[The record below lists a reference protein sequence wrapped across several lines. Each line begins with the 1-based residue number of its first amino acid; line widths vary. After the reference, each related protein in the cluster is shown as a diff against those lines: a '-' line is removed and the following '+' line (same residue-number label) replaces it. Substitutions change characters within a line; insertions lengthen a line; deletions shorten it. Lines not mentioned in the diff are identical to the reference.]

1 MEAGG
6 VLVLEAP
13 DGRRSVSGTVIVGYD
28 QSEPSELALMFAARE
43 AELRGAT
50 LVVFHGYHF
59 GRRAAAM
66 IPPTAMQQ
74 IYEDAGLRIAEIG
87 VEHVRSRFPD
97 LAVRSGAEAG
107 PHAWMLAQ
115 AGERADLIVVGNRG
129 RGGFTGLLLGSV
141 SMRTLGAARCPVVV
155 VRGGEHEP
163 RGRVV
168 AAVDIDDPAA
178 EAVLDFAFDEA
189 SLHHADLVAAYA
201 WDQDAPLI
209 LDAALGTAGLG
220 DAART
225 IIVACDDRL
234 AALVQK
240 TAARHP
246 EVASSHHAATA
257 SPAGLLVAE
266 SQHADLLVVGAHRR
280 SHDHPGMRIGPV
292 AAAVLHHAECPV
304 AVVPAATASAGTTVR
319 GAE

>member
-1 MEAGG
+1 M
-6 VLVLEAP
+6 
-13 DGRRSVSGTVIVGYD
+13 SGTVIVGYD
-28 QSEPSELALMFAARE
+28 QSEPSEQSLMFAARE

-59 GRRAAAM
+59 TRRGAAL
-66 IPPTAMQQ
+66 IPPAALQQ
-74 IYEDAGLRIAEIG
+74 VYEDAGLRIAEIG

-107 PHAWMLAQ
+107 LHARMLAE
-115 AGERADLIVVGNRG
+115 AGENADLIVVGNRG

-155 VRGGEHEP
+155 VRGGEHGP

-168 AAVDIDDPAA
+168 AAVDIDGPAA
-178 EAVLDFAFDEA
+178 ETVLDFAFDEA

-209 LDAALGTAGLG
+209 LDATLGTAALG
-220 DAART
+220 EAAQT
-225 IIVACDDRL
+225 IIAACDDRL

-240 TAARHP
+240 TGARHP

-266 SQHADLLVVGAHRR
+266 SQYADLLVVGARR
-280 SHDHPGMRIGPV
+280 HSHDHPGMRIGPV

-304 AVVPAATASAGTTVR
+304 AVAPAPAGSDGTKP
-319 GAE
+319 